1 MLMKFV
7 RSAVRA
13 LIIRDGRLLTI
24 QMRRGR
30 GEIFYILP
38 GGGQTHGETMEQS
51 LRRECLEE
59 IGVEPIVGPIAYV
72 REYIG
77 QHHTFAQ
84 AHKDFHQIEVVFRC
98 QLPEGVEPGS
108 GHETDK
114 HQIGFRWVPLT
125 ELARLDFYPARLK
138 EYVREADIHLD
149 ALYLGDIN

>member
-1 MLMKFV
+1 MKFV

-24 QMRRGR
+24 QMRRGK

-38 GGGQTHGETMEQS
+38 GGGQAHGETMPES
-51 LRRECLEE
+51 LQRECLEE
-59 IGVEPIVGPIAYV
+59 IGVQPMVGNIAYV

-77 QHHTFAQ
+77 RNHTFHL

-98 QLPEGVEPGS
+98 TLPEGAEPCD
-108 GHETDK
+108 GHETDR
-114 HQIGFRWVPLT
+114 HQIGIRWLSFS
-125 ELARLDFYPARLK
+125 ELAAADFYPAKLK
-138 EYVREADIHLD
+138 EFIRESDIHPD